1 MLRGEKVTKRFDGL
15 VALNRVDFEVRAG
28 ELVGLIGPN
37 GSGKSTLFNVISGFY
52 RPEGGRVI
60 FDGQDITGRKPHEIA
75 LLGIGRTFQIVRP
88 FETMTALEN
97 VRVGLL
103 YGRGHLH
110 GAEANRR
117 AEALLDFVGL
127 SDRRDVPVSD
137 FTLAEKKRLEVA
149 RALSIQPRLLLLDE
163 VFAGLNPVE
172 VQDAIELIFRI
183 RDEMGITIFIVE
195 HVLKALMETCERI
208 IVLSYGEKI
217 AEGTPEEVV
226 NDPHVIEVYLGA
238 DYAQG

>member
-1 MLRGEKVTKRFDGL
+1 MLRGEKITKRFDGL
-15 VALNRVDFEVRAG
+15 VALNGVDFEVRAG

-52 RPEGGRVI
+52 RPEEGRVI

-103 YGRGHLH
+103 YGRGHVH
-110 GAEANRR
+110 GAEASRR

-127 SDRRDVPVSD
+127 GNRRDVPVSD

-172 VQDAIELIFRI
+172 VREAIELIFRI
-183 RDEMGITIFIVE
+183 RDEMGITLFIVE

-226 NDPHVIEVYLGA
+226 NDPRVIEVYLGA
-238 DYAQG
+238 EYAQG